1 MNVETPSGLLPSEA
15 PAVALIERAIDRCA
29 RRRGEFSESTLER
42 LRRGDPETHSS
53 FRYALAKGLG
63 EYLGG
68 LGASFRAL
76 YVYGSAMG
84 NAASPCSDIDLL
96 IVVERRRDE
105 VARLLLRIDLALAT
119 CYRELLQGAPAPASL
134 LDVHVMDA
142 SEERERR
149 GYGALLTGL
158 GTCPVCLWR
167 SSPPDGRGSSLL
179 GGPHDQR
186 SRRASGR

>member
-15 PAVALIERAIDRCA
+15 PAAALIERAIDRCA
-29 RRRGEFSESTLER
+29 RRRGELSESTLER

-53 FRYALAKGLG
+53 FRYALAKELG

-76 YVYGSAMG
+76 YVYGSAMRDR
-84 NAASPCSDIDLL
+84 ASLCSDIDLL
-96 IVVERRRDE
+96 AVVERRRDE
-105 VARLLLRIDLALAT
+105 VARLLLRIDLALST
-119 CYRELLQGAPAPASL
+119 GYRELLQGATTPASL
-134 LDVHVMDA
+134 LDVHIMDA

-158 GTCPVCLWR
+158 DTCPVCLWR
-167 SSPPDGRGSSLL
+167 CSCEIAVGSR
-179 GGPHDQR
+179 P
-186 SRRASGR
+186 

>member
-1 MNVETPSGLLPSEA
+1 MMNVETPSGLLPSEA

-29 RRRGEFSESTLER
+29 RRRGELWESALER

-53 FRYALAKGLG
+53 FRYALAKELG

-68 LGASFRAL
+68 LGVSFRAL

-84 NAASPCSDIDLL
+84 NTASLCSDIDILA
-96 IVVERRRDE
+96 VVERRRDE
-105 VARLLLRIDLALAT
+105 VVRLLLRIDLALST
-119 CYRELLQGAPAPASL
+119 GYRELLQGAPAPASL
-134 LDVHVMDA
+134 LDIHVVDA
-142 SEERERR
+142 SEEREGR

-167 SSPPDGRGSSLL
+167 SSRQAAVGTPS
-179 GGPHDQR
+179 
-186 SRRASGR
+186 

>member
-15 PAVALIERAIDRCA
+15 PAGALVERAIDRCA
-29 RRRGEFSESTLER
+29 RRAGEASESTLER

-53 FRYALAKGLG
+53 FRYALAKELG

-68 LGASFRAL
+68 LGVSFRAL
-76 YVYGSAMG
+76 YLYGSAMG
-84 NAASPCSDIDLL
+84 NAASLCSDIDILA
-96 IVVERRRDE
+96 VVEQRRDE
-105 VARLLLRIDLALAT
+105 VTRLLFRIDLALAA
-119 CYRELLQGAPAPASL
+119 CYRELLQGIPTPASL
-134 LDVHVMDA
+134 LDVHIVDA

-167 SSPPDGRGSSLL
+167 
-179 GGPHDQR
+179 R
-186 SRRASGR
+186 SVETAAVSRF